1 MHQEKRITNV
11 ADLKVVLEQ
20 DADMLGPLV
29 AGLMQKIFK
38 PEMIEYLMAA
48 KGERTGAQVRVAD
61 RQLYPGHLQSDRNG
75 HCSH

>member
-48 KGERTGAQVRVAD
+48 KGERTGARQGYRNARYSWTLLTRVRK
-61 RQLYPGHLQSDRNG
+61 LEL
-75 HCSH
+75 